1 MFNLSGSE
9 IVFILLAALV
19 LLGPEKLPE
28 TLRKVGRVYA
38 EVRKISNGFQ
48 SELRNVIEEPTRDIR
63 NAFEE
68 PARELRNTAEQAKS
82 AFSLQGTSGTKPV
95 SAAPQGVAA
104 AVAAETAV
112 AADADA
118 VAEAQ
123 PAPDEAPPAAPV
135 ELPVASEDSETPA

>member
-9 IVFILLAALV
+9 IIFILLAALV

-48 SELRNVIEEPTRDIR
+48 SELRNVLDEPTKEIR

-68 PARELRNTAEQAKS
+68 PAKELRNTAEQAKS
-82 AFSLQGTSGTKPV
+82 AFSLQQLNNGASAKPAASGTPNADPGP
-95 SAAPQGVAA
+95 AAMATPPP
-104 AVAAETAV
+104 AEPISDAFGAMPANPPSLPTPAD
-112 AADADA
+112 DAD
-118 VAEAQ
+118 EAT
-123 PAPDEAPPAAPV
+123 A
-135 ELPVASEDSETPA
+135 

>member
-48 SELRNVIEEPTRDIR
+48 SELRNAIDEPTKEIR

-68 PARELRNTAEQAKS
+68 PAKEIRNTAEQAKS
-82 AFSLQGTSGTKPV
+82 AFSLQQLNPNGKPTTST
-95 SAAPQGVAA
+95 SQAAPTSKPADAA
-104 AVAAETAV
+104 PAEPVTDAFGALPPTPDASAETTR
-112 AADADA
+112 AAD
-118 VAEAQ
+118 
-123 PAPDEAPPAAPV
+123 PDEATA
-135 ELPVASEDSETPA
+135 

>member
-1 MFNLSGSE
+1 VFNLSGSE

-48 SELRNVIEEPTRDIR
+48 SELRNVLDEPTKEIR

-68 PARELRNTAEQAKS
+68 PAKELRNTAEQAKS
-82 AFSLQGTSGTKPV
+82 AFSLQQLNPNGKPAPTATTPATPTPAPAAEPV
-95 SAAPQGVAA
+95 SDAFGALPPTPAASATP
-104 AVAAETAV
+104 TP
-112 AADADA
+112 AADAD
-118 VAEAQ
+118 EAT
-123 PAPDEAPPAAPV
+123 A
-135 ELPVASEDSETPA
+135 

>member
-48 SELRNVIEEPTRDIR
+48 SELRNVLDEPTKEIR

-68 PARELRNTAEQAKS
+68 PAKEIRNTAEQAKS
-82 AFSLQGTSGTKPV
+82 AFSLQNLNTNGKP
-95 SAAPQGVAA
+95 SQAASTPAA
-104 AVAAETAV
+104 TAPAEPVTDAFGAVPPTPGPATTPTP
-112 AADADA
+112 AADAD
-118 VAEAQ
+118 EAT
-123 PAPDEAPPAAPV
+123 A
-135 ELPVASEDSETPA
+135 

>member
-1 MFNLSGSE
+1 VFNLSGSE

-48 SELRNVIEEPTRDIR
+48 SELRNALDEPTKEIR

-68 PARELRNTAEQAKS
+68 PAKEIRNTAEQAKS
-82 AFSLQGTSGTKPV
+82 AFSLQQLNPNGKPTTPTTPV
-95 SAAPQGVAA
+95 AGAPA
-104 AVAAETAV
+104 
-112 AADADA
+112 AADAAPAEPVTDA
-118 VAEAQ
+118 FGALP
-123 PAPDEAPPAAPV
+123 PAPG
-135 ELPVASEDSETPA
+135 ASA

>member
-1 MFNLSGSE
+1 VFNLSGSE

-82 AFSLQGTSGTKPV
+82 AFSLQSTSGTKPV
-95 SAAPQGVAA
+95 SASPQGVAA

-118 VAEAQ
+118 EAQ
-123 PAPDEAPPAAPV
+123 PPPAEAPPAAPV
-135 ELPVASEDSETPA
+135 EPPVASEDSETPA

>member
-1 MFNLSGSE
+1 VFNLSGSE

-48 SELRNVIEEPTRDIR
+48 SELRNVLDEPTKEIR

-68 PARELRNTAEQAKS
+68 PAKELRNTAEQAKS
-82 AFSLQGTSGTKPV
+82 AFSLQNLNTNGKPNQAA
-95 SAAPQGVAA
+95 STPAAPAA
-104 AVAAETAV
+104 TAPAEPVTDAFGAVTPTPGPTTTPTP
-112 AADADA
+112 AADAD
-118 VAEAQ
+118 EAT
-123 PAPDEAPPAAPV
+123 A
-135 ELPVASEDSETPA
+135 

>member
-1 MFNLSGSE
+1 VFNLSGSE

-48 SELRNVIEEPTRDIR
+48 SELRSVIDEPTKEIR

-68 PARELRNTAEQAKS
+68 PAKEIRNTAEQAKS
-82 AFSLQGTSGTKPV
+82 AFSLQQLNPNGKPTTSATPASATPPV
-95 SAAPQGVAA
+95 VADATPPEPVTDAFGALPTASEPSAAP
-104 AVAAETAV
+104 AVP
-112 AADADA
+112 AADAD
-118 VAEAQ
+118 EAT
-123 PAPDEAPPAAPV
+123 A
-135 ELPVASEDSETPA
+135 

>member
-1 MFNLSGSE
+1 VFNLSGSE

-48 SELRNVIEEPTRDIR
+48 SELRSVIDEPTKDIR

-68 PARELRNTAEQAKS
+68 PAKELRNTAEQAKS
-82 AFSLQGTSGTKPV
+82 AFSLQQLNANGKPTTSATPAAASPPAAADASSEPV
-95 SAAPQGVAA
+95 TDAFGALPPASAPSAAPAA
-104 AVAAETAV
+104 P
-112 AADADA
+112 AADAD
-118 VAEAQ
+118 EAT
-123 PAPDEAPPAAPV
+123 A
-135 ELPVASEDSETPA
+135 